1 MSGTETRQK
10 GDNDPERTVVR
21 WQVVIAVLGVIA
33 AVLALVPLALAV
45 FDDGDEQADPTTTAS
60 VATTTTATPST
71 TTASTLTTTT
81 SVDPV
86 YRQSQ
91 AAVPVPAQY
100 GIDLDSSAPNWDVKP
115 GSGDIYVSPF
125 VSSITTRKLA
135 IVRDPTLAKCQAET
149 DVDINLE
156 PAETVVGQQV
166 CIQTSNDRWAYV
178 RIAAIDEDAKTMS
191 FDITVW
197 KLPTDP

>member
-1 MSGTETRQK
+1 MSGTETRQQA
-10 GDNDPERTVVR
+10 DNDHERTVVK

-33 AVLALVPLALAV
+33 AVLALVPLAVAIV
-45 FDDGDEQADPTTTAS
+45 DDGDEEAGPTTTAS
-60 VATTTTATPST
+60 VDTTTTATPST
-71 TTASTLTTTT
+71 TTTTSTPTSTT

-86 YRQSQ
+86 YRRSE
-91 AAVPVPAQY
+91 AAVAVPVQY
-100 GIDLDSSAPNWDVKP
+100 GIDLDSSAPDWDVKP

-125 VSSITTRKLA
+125 ASSITTRRLA
-135 IVRDPTLAKCQAET
+135 IVRDPTLAKCQAAT
-149 DVDINLE
+149 DIEINLE

-166 CIQTSNDRWAYV
+166 CIQTSNDRWSYV
-178 RIAAIDEDAKTMS
+178 RIAAIDQEAMS

>member
-1 MSGTETRQK
+1 MSGTETRQQA
-10 GDNDPERTVVR
+10 DNDHERTVVK

-33 AVLALVPLALAV
+33 AVLALVPLALAI
-45 FDDGDEQADPTTTAS
+45 FDDGDEEAGPTTTAS
-60 VATTTTATPST
+60 VTTTTTATPST
-71 TTASTLTTTT
+71 TTTTSTPTTTT

-86 YRQSQ
+86 YRQSE

-100 GIDLDSSAPNWDVKP
+100 GIDLDSSAPDWDVKP

-135 IVRDPTLAKCQAET
+135 IVRDPTLAKCQSAT
-149 DVDINLE
+149 DIDINLE
-156 PAETVVGQQV
+156 PAETVIGQQV

-178 RIAAIDEDAKTMS
+178 RIAAIDEETMS

>member
-1 MSGTETRQK
+1 MSGTETRQQA
-10 GDNDPERTVVR
+10 DNDHERTVVK

-33 AVLALVPLALAV
+33 AVLALVPLALAI
-45 FDDGDEQADPTTTAS
+45 FDDGDEEAGPTTTAS
-60 VATTTTATPST
+60 VTTTTTATPST
-71 TTASTLTTTT
+71 TTTTSTPTTTT

-86 YRQSQ
+86 YRQSE

-100 GIDLDSSAPNWDVKP
+100 GIDLDSSAPDWDVKP

-135 IVRDPTLAKCQAET
+135 IVRDPTLAKCQSAT
-149 DVDINLE
+149 DIDINLE
-156 PAETVVGQQV
+156 PAETVIGQQV
-166 CIQTSNDRWAYV
+166 CIHTSNDRWAYV
-178 RIAAIDEDAKTMS
+178 RIAAIDEETMS

>member
-1 MSGTETRQK
+1 MSGTETRQQV
-10 GDNDPERTVVR
+10 DNDPERTVVK

-45 FDDGDEQADPTTTAS
+45 FDDGDEEADPTTTAS

-71 TTASTLTTTT
+71 TTTSTPTTTT

-86 YRQSQ
+86 YRQSE

-125 VSSITTRKLA
+125 VSSITTRKPA
-135 IVRDPTLAKCQAET
+135 IVRDPTLAKCKAAT

-166 CIQTSNDRWAYV
+166 CIQTSNSRWAYV
-178 RIAAIDEDAKTMS
+178 RIAAIDEDAETMS